1 MRLHRFIGNFS
12 LEQNR
17 FKIYDAEILN
27 QARNVLRLGKGD
39 SLILADGKL
48 NEASVKI
55 IESDKKFL
63 EVEILEHNINKNE
76 PEIYGVLYCSILKRE
91 NFEWVVQK
99 ATECG
104 IKEIVPLV
112 SARTVKLGFKKER
125 LEKIIKEAA
134 EQSGRGILPIL
145 YEPQKFDEAL
155 KSAEQNDLNLFFEM
169 NYPLLDREE
178 LKVGKNKK
186 IGIFI
191 GPEGGWSGEELKL
204 VKDEIE
210 KNDKFKTAGLGKLT
224 LRAETAAVVASWF
237 VAQS

>member
-1 MRLHRFIGNFS
+1 M
-12 LEQNR
+12 EQNR
-17 FKIYDAEILN
+17 FEIYDEEILN
-27 QARNVLRLGKGD
+27 QTRNVLRLKKGD
-39 SLILADGKL
+39 SFILADGKL
-48 NEASVKI
+48 NEATVKI
-55 IESDKKFL
+55 IETDKKFL

-76 PEIYGVLYCSILKRE
+76 PEIYGALYCSILKQE
-91 NFEWVVQK
+91 NFELVCQK

-145 YEPQKFDEAL
+145 REMQKFDEAL
-155 KSAEQNDLNLFFEM
+155 KSAEQNDLSLFFEM
-169 NYPLLDREE
+169 DSPLINKKEI
-178 LKVGKNKK
+178 GKAGK

-191 GPEGGWSGEELKL
+191 GPEGGWSEEELDL

-210 KNDKFKTAGLGKLT
+210 KSDKFKMAGLGKLT
-224 LRAETAAVVASWF
+224 LRAETAAIVASCF
-237 VAQS
+237 VCQSKI